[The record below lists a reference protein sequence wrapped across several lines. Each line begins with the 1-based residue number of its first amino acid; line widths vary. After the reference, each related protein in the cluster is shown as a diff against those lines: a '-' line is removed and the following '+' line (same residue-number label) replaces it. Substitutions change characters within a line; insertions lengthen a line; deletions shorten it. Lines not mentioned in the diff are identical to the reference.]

1 MITMETYKDLV
12 LAGSNIVKTIIEGHK
27 LSEKY
32 NEDDIEI
39 PDEVYDYL
47 HSVPLNEA
55 YTALNWVA
63 GEMDFG
69 VEHPHDFLRIKYA
82 DAVSLFVFDNTNAK
96 RYLELLYEFL
106 TTNTVPEELLAIEK
120 QVSPDAIYWIR
131 RNL

>member
-1 MITMETYKDLV
+1 M
-12 LAGSNIVKTIIEGHK
+12 
-27 LSEKY
+27 
-32 NEDDIEI
+32 

-47 HSVPLNEA
+47 HYFPLNEA
-55 YTALNWVA
+55 YTSLVWAA

-120 QVSPDAIYWIR
+120 QVSPDTIYWIR